1 MSADLRAFR
10 DVVRRPEP
18 DFDLGRAAFL
28 VASVEHA
35 DLDPGR
41 ELARLDDLAHRSRAG
56 SATDAAGAV
65 DRLRQFLFE
74 EQEFR
79 GNREEYFDP
88 RNSCLNDVL
97 DRKLGI
103 PITLSVL
110 MMEVGRRVGLAING
124 VGLPGHFMVA
134 ARTGDASV
142 LIDPFNGGAV
152 VSREEAAA
160 VVARALGREVEL
172 AAEHFSPVSKLQI
185 VTRMLA
191 NLKSVYI
198 QREDW
203 SKALAVID
211 RLLLLETTTPVHLR
225 DRGTVLMKLGDFHRG
240 AADWE
245 RYLTRYPHARDA
257 VKLRGQLK
265 RIRQALASL
274 N

>member
-1 MSADLRAFR
+1 MTAELRAFR
-10 DVVRRPEP
+10 DAVRRPEQ

-28 VASVEHA
+28 IARIEHPDI
-35 DLDPGR
+35 DLDREIGR
-41 ELARLDDLAHRSRAG
+41 LDELATLSGAR
-56 SATDAAGAV
+56 AAGDHCRAV
-65 DRLRQFLFE
+65 HRLREFLFQ
-74 EQEFR
+74 EQGFR
-79 GNREEYFDP
+79 GNAEEYFDP

-103 PITLSVL
+103 PITLSIL
-110 MMEVGRRVGLAING
+110 MIEVGRRVGVSVAG
-124 VGLPGHFMVA
+124 VGLPGHFMVTA
-134 ARTGDASV
+134 KIGEEAV
-142 LIDPFNGGAV
+142 LLDPFNAGSV

-160 VVARALGREVEL
+160 VVARALGQAVDLGES
-172 AAEHFSPVSKLQI
+172 HFTPTSKAQI

-191 NLKSVYI
+191 NLKGVYI

-211 RLLLLETTTPVHLR
+211 RLLLLETTAPVHFR

-240 AADWE
+240 AAEWE
-245 RYLTRYPHARDA
+245 RYLTKYPHARDA